1 MYVAK
6 PSPLE
11 LHVLVEPELCTGR
24 PPFSITV
31 SLYIH

>member
-1 MYVAK
+1 MHVAK

-11 LHVLVEPELCTGR
+11 LHVLLERELCKGR
-24 PPFSITV
+24 PLFSITV